1 MKFTNHIFVY
11 AGVLGMF
18 AGSSFAG
25 EIDPSQAEWLPK
37 YQKQLNAPDPAKQ
50 LLNTDEEPDLNEGFV
65 NMLNGK
71 DLSDWELRGGKSTF
85 EYADGVVT
93 GTCIPGEA
101 STYLSTK
108 RTDYRDFIFT
118 CEMKWNEDLNSGV
131 MFRAKGDP
139 SNPKKAVFGPQV
151 EMEGVKSNRGW
162 SGAIYGQSC
171 GGYYYPLWLK
181 AHAEVRGA
189 LKKEGWNRVTVEARG
204 HTVKTWLNGVPATH
218 LVMDDTFAEGYF
230 GLQVHHAKG
239 GQVMWKNIKLKEFKK
254 TASVPA
260 GLNEYW
266 AEIKRSVEEGDFKAY
281 SKSFREDAVV
291 VFGESSRVV
300 AASQALANWE
310 KNFKKAKSGELKV
323 ELDFRFSERLTNPAS
338 AYEAGVFRYAEIPSQ
353 GEPKVAFMSFAMLS
367 KFDQGQWKTVMENQ
381 MQKASEES
389 WNALK

>member
-162 SGAIYGQSC
+162 SGAVYGQSC

-204 HTVKTWLNGVPATH
+204 
-218 LVMDDTFAEGYF
+218 
-230 GLQVHHAKG
+230 Q
-239 GQVMWKNIKLKEFKK
+239 K